1 MSTMSDNKYYNIY
14 IFYTS
19 TCQIE
24 KKFSFFLF
32 ISEVLCFFYA
42 FFILVFYAFL
52 HVLLNIFLHIYV
64 LYPILNTNE
73 KID

>member
-32 ISEVLCFFYA
+32 ISDDFMLFSCIFYA
-42 FFILVFYAFL
+42 FFYTYFL
-52 HVLLNIFLHIYV
+52 DIFLHIYV
-64 LYPILNTNE
+64 FYPVLNTDQ